1 MFADGELTHRI
12 LQYGIEEWW
21 KNYVD
26 LLVLVYVGQSLQTY
40 LLAASNLL
48 DNMDILLNYLFFSI
62 ETNTYRVRL

>member
-1 MFADGELTHRI
+1 M
-12 LQYGIEEWW
+12 

-26 LLVLVYVGQSLQTY
+26 KLLVLVCVGQSLQTY